1 MDTIF
6 IEYFT
11 TRCPE
16 TVRDSSFSIYTYVDP
31 NKLLRTRTQIILHL
45 IEVSL
50 NFTLLFTFA
59 LFKVIQVLKAIVSKL
74 QKSHPFKRQSLISSE
89 QSGPRL
95 EQFCQFKSI
104 LYFTLY
110 KIFTYHI
117 LSAISRDPK
126 LLTLKLNTIVF
137 KHKHKP
143 FSYKPRPMCFA
154 RLVCEYMRI
163 YLSFTKSII
172 FVQVKLSAISQNPL
186 YNSGFNSSQA
196 KHVEK
201 SLGLQLIKYSRLE
214 NKVSDT

>member
-74 QKSHPFKRQSLISSE
+74 PEEPSIQKIVLDFERAIWSATRAVLSIQFFISHYIR
-89 QSGPRL
+89 
-95 EQFCQFKSI
+95 
-104 LYFTLY
+104 Y
-110 KIFTYHI
+110 
-117 LSAISRDPK
+117 
-126 LLTLKLNTIVF
+126 
-137 KHKHKP
+137 
-143 FSYKPRPMCFA
+143 
-154 RLVCEYMRI
+154 
-163 YLSFTKSII
+163 
-172 FVQVKLSAISQNPL
+172 
-186 YNSGFNSSQA
+186 
-196 KHVEK
+196 
-201 SLGLQLIKYSRLE
+201 
-214 NKVSDT
+214 